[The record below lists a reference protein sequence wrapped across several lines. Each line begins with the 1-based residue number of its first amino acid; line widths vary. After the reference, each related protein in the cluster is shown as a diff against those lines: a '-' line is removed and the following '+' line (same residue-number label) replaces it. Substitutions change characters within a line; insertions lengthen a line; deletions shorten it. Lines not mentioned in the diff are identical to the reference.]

1 MVTKGVMFL
10 KNAKIK
16 EFLGWIKS
24 TVITCIITIAVITYI
39 VSPAVVNGASMMP
52 TYEDGDIV
60 LLNIIGKN
68 ISGVER
74 FDVILFE
81 APNGETYIKR
91 VIGLP
96 GDHIAYENDTLY
108 INDEAN
114 EEAYLDVYKKQLLD
128 NSPLTEDF
136 TLQSA
141 TDYSTIPEGY
151 LFVLGDNRRNS
162 LDSRYASVG
171 LVPMEKIFGKTNI
184 RLYPLDSIGIV
195 K

>member
-1 MVTKGVMFL
+1 M
-10 KNAKIK
+10 
-16 EFLGWIKS
+16 
-24 TVITCIITIAVITYI
+24 
-39 VSPAVVNGASMMP
+39 
-52 TYEDGDIV
+52 
-60 LLNIIGKN
+60 GKAD
-68 ISGVER
+68 S
-74 FDVILFE
+74 
-81 APNGETYIKR
+81 YIKR

-96 GDHIAYENDTLY
+96 GDYIAYENDTLY
-108 INDEAN
+108 INDEAK

-171 LVPMEKIFGKTNI
+171 LVPMKKVVGKTNI
-184 RLYPLDSIGIV
+184 RFYPLDSISIV

>member
-1 MVTKGVMFL
+1 MFL
-10 KNAKIK
+10 ENAKIK
-16 EFLGWIKS
+16 EFLEWIKS
-24 TVITCIITIAVITYI
+24 TVITCIITIAVITFI
-39 VSPAVVNGASMMP
+39 VSPAVVNGDSMMP

-60 LLNIIGKN
+60 LVNKIGKK
-68 ISGVER
+68 ISGIER
-74 FDVILFE
+74 FDVIVLE

-171 LVPMEKIFGKTNI
+171 LVPMEKVFGKTNI
-184 RLYPLDSIGIV
+184 RFYPLDSIGIV

>member
-1 MVTKGVMFL
+1 MITKGVIFL
-10 KNAKIK
+10 ENAKVK
-16 EFLGWIKS
+16 EFLEWIKS
-24 TVITCIITIAVITYI
+24 TVITCIITIAVITFI
-39 VSPAVVNGASMMP
+39 VSPTVVKGTSMMP

-60 LLNIIGKN
+60 LVNKIGKK
-68 ISGVER
+68 ISGIER
-74 FDVILFE
+74 FDVIVLE
-81 APNGETYIKR
+81 APNGEIYIKR

-136 TLQSA
+136 TLQSV

-171 LVPMEKIFGKTNI
+171 LVPMEKVFGKTNI
-184 RLYPLDSIGIV
+184 RFYPLDSIGIV

>member
-1 MVTKGVMFL
+1 MITKGVMFL
-10 KNAKIK
+10 ENAKIK
-16 EFLGWIKS
+16 EFLEWIKS
-24 TVITCIITIAVITYI
+24 TVITCVITIAVITFI
-39 VSPAVVNGASMMP
+39 VSPTVVNGDSMMP

-60 LLNIIGKN
+60 LVNKIGKK
-68 ISGVER
+68 ISGIER
-74 FDVILFE
+74 FDVIVFE

-108 INDEAN
+108 INDEAH

-171 LVPMEKIFGKTNI
+171 LVPMEKVFGKTNI
-184 RLYPLDSIGIV
+184 RFYPLDSISIV

>member
-1 MVTKGVMFL
+1 MFL
-10 KNAKIK
+10 ENAKIK
-16 EFLGWIKS
+16 EFLEWIKS
-24 TVITCIITIAVITYI
+24 TVITCIIMIAVITFI
-39 VSPAVVNGASMMP
+39 VSPVVVNGASMMP

-60 LLNIIGKN
+60 LVNKIGKK
-68 ISGVER
+68 ISGIER
-74 FDVILFE
+74 FDVIVFE

-96 GDHIAYENDTLY
+96 RDHISYENDTLY

-114 EEAYLDVYKKQLLD
+114 EEAYLDAYKKQLLD

-184 RLYPLDSIGIV
+184 RFYPLDSIGIV

>member
-1 MVTKGVMFL
+1 MTTKGVIFL
-10 KNAKIK
+10 ENAKIK
-16 EFLGWIKS
+16 EFLEWIKS
-24 TVITCIITIAVITYI
+24 TVITCIITIAVITFI
-39 VSPAVVNGASMMP
+39 VSPTVVKGTSMMP

-60 LLNIIGKN
+60 LVNKIGKK
-68 ISGVER
+68 ISGIER
-74 FDVILFE
+74 FDVIVLE
-81 APNGETYIKR
+81 APDGETYIKR

-108 INDEAN
+108 INGEEN
-114 EEAYLDVYKKQLLD
+114 EEEYLDVYKKQLLD

-171 LVPMEKIFGKTNI
+171 LVPMEKVFGKTNI
-184 RLYPLDSIGIV
+184 RFYPLDSIGIV

>member
-1 MVTKGVMFL
+1 MGVIFL
-10 KNAKIK
+10 ENAKIK
-16 EFLGWIKS
+16 EFLEWIKS
-24 TVITCIITIAVITYI
+24 TVITCIITIAVITFI
-39 VSPAVVNGASMMP
+39 VSPTVVKGTSMMP

-60 LLNIIGKN
+60 LVNKIGKK
-68 ISGVER
+68 ISGIER
-74 FDVILFE
+74 FDVIVLG

-108 INDEAN
+108 INGEAN
-114 EEAYLDVYKKQLLD
+114 EEAYLDVYRKQLLD

-171 LVPMEKIFGKTNI
+171 LVPMEKVFGKTNI
-184 RLYPLDSIGIV
+184 RFYPLDSIGIV

>member
-1 MVTKGVMFL
+1 MFL

-16 EFLGWIKS
+16 EFLEWIKS
-24 TVITCIITIAVITYI
+24 TVITCIITIAVIIFI
-39 VSPAVVNGASMMP
+39 VSPVIVNGASMMP

-60 LLNIIGKN
+60 LVNKIGMK
-68 ISGVER
+68 ISGIER
-74 FDVILFE
+74 FDVIVFE

-96 GDHIAYENDTLY
+96 GDHISYENDTLY

-184 RLYPLDSIGIV
+184 RFYPLDSIGIV

>member
-1 MVTKGVMFL
+1 MITKGVIFL
-10 KNAKIK
+10 ENAKIK
-16 EFLGWIKS
+16 EFLEWIKS
-24 TVITCIITIAVITYI
+24 TVITCIITIAVITFI
-39 VSPAVVNGASMMP
+39 VSPTVVKGTSMMP

-60 LLNIIGKN
+60 LVNKIGKK
-68 ISGVER
+68 ISGIER
-74 FDVILFE
+74 FDVIVLE

-171 LVPMEKIFGKTNI
+171 LVPMEKVFGKTNI
-184 RLYPLDSIGIV
+184 RFYPLDSIGIV

>member
-1 MVTKGVMFL
+1 M
-10 KNAKIK
+10 
-16 EFLGWIKS
+16 
-24 TVITCIITIAVITYI
+24 
-39 VSPAVVNGASMMP
+39 SPAVVSGASMMP
-52 TYEDGDIV
+52 TYEDGDVV
-60 LLNIIGKN
+60 LLNIIGKK
-68 ISGVER
+68 ISGIER

-81 APNGETYIKR
+81 APNGDTYIKR

-108 INDEAN
+108 INDEVN

-136 TLQSA
+136 ILQSG

-162 LDSRYASVG
+162 FDSRYASVG
-171 LVPMEKIFGKTNI
+171 LVPMEKVFGKTNI
-184 RLYPLDSIGIV
+184 RFYPLDNIGII